1 MWSVKT
7 LELDT
12 LLSLAPP
19 VDDWIKTGCCTRR
32 ETPKGFDPLR
42 LMPESRQALYT
53 VGKRRAL
60 ALTFVAKSVDLCLT
74 RRQDDS
80 LVLVCNEVANT
91 SILGWI
97 VVRLMGAGVLL
108 LESLA

>member
-42 LMPESRQALYT
+42 LMPESRQALLL
-53 VGKRRAL
+53 VGKKTAL
-60 ALTFVAKSVDLCLT
+60 IFTCSEEYDLCPRDQEDT
-74 RRQDDS
+74 S
-80 LVLVCNEVANT
+80 VTLVLAKYD
-91 SILGWI
+91 LG
-97 VVRLMGAGVLL
+97 G
-108 LESLA
+108 

>member
-1 MWSVKT
+1 VWSVKT
-7 LELDT
+7 LQLDT

-53 VGKRRAL
+53 ALEGKAL
-60 ALTFVAKSVDLCLT
+60 GITFLAKDGEDLCLGDT
-74 RRQDDS
+74 RTQECS
-80 LVLVCNEVANT
+80 VCNEVANT
-91 SILGWI
+91 KSYLPDGKI
-97 VVRLMGAGVLL
+97 GVD
-108 LESLA
+108 A

>member
-7 LELDT
+7 LELET

-42 LMPESRQALYT
+42 LMPESRQALYMALER
-53 VGKRRAL
+53 KAL
-60 ALTFVAKSVDLCLT
+60 AITWLEKVCEDLSEQSTRVD
-74 RRQDDS
+74 
-80 LVLVCNEVANT
+80 
-91 SILGWI
+91 
-97 VVRLMGAGVLL
+97 
-108 LESLA
+108 